1 MIKRDVPE
9 SSLMFFFV
17 QDLLPVRLFNTEG
30 WKACQDNV
38 EGLDMLSGYQQGF
51 KSMSLCHSCR
61 GILHL
66 FIPADIYDTAGGGG
80 HQAGEQVCP
89 GGHATGTN
97 GTACN
102 PGTAVCGHRFA
113 GQRAVSH
120 GTVSQ
125 GISCRRTDITGKIDR
140 CLLTVAG
147 CRASPPEVIRRG
159 EICFGQAVSSLFEA
173 FPGNNLD
180 ETILRSA
187 VTCTRCSFEWLKIS
201 ALPHG
206 HKCRCHH
213 DSGQCQK

>member
-1 MIKRDVPE
+1 
-9 SSLMFFFV
+9 MFFFV

-80 HQAGEQVCP
+80 HQAGEQVC
-89 GGHATGTN
+89 
-97 GTACN
+97 
-102 PGTAVCGHRFA
+102 
-113 GQRAVSH
+113 QS
-120 GTVSQ
+120 
-125 GISCRRTDITGKIDR
+125 TDITGKIDR
-140 CLLTVAG
+140 CLLPVAG
-147 CRASPPEVIRRG
+147 CRAPPPEVIRRG
-159 EICFGQAVSSLFEA
+159 EICFGQALSSLFEA

-187 VTCTRCSFEWLKIS
+187 VTCTRCSFEGLKIS